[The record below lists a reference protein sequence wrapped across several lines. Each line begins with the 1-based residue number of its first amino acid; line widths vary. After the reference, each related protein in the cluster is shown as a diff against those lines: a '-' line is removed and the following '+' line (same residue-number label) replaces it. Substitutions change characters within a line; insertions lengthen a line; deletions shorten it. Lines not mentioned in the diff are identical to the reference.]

1 MRASV
6 SAHLQLLPIR
16 QIRPG
21 LAASQRG
28 RLHRELQH
36 AVDLLAAK
44 LLHTL
49 HRIQLL
55 FEGSVRIE
63 GQVEGEI
70 TAQDALV
77 IGESAV
83 VNAQI
88 NGTSIVIHG
97 KVTGDV
103 NARTRLEIQAP
114 GKVFGNISVP
124 CLVIHEGVVFEGQC
138 TMGAGDTF
146 QAALIT
152 WLTEQQRDSVE
163 GVHSLSRE
171 HIDGMLNF
179 AVRAA
184 ALTCS
189 KTGPDLPY
197 RHQLALH

>member
-1 MRASV
+1 MALFGKERERGERPATAGSEPTSPV
-6 SAHLQLLPIR
+6 SSPAP
-16 QIRPG
+16 
-21 LAASQRG
+21 
-28 RLHRELQH
+28 REVETMNEREIPRTGDTGGTSAFLGKGCR
-36 AVDLLAAK
+36 V
-44 LLHTL
+44 TG
-49 HRIQLL
+49 QLL

-138 TMGAGDTF
+138 TMGAGDT
-146 QAALIT
+146 
-152 WLTEQQRDSVE
+152 QRVDQSRKVAFFPNE
-163 GVHSLSRE
+163 HPGDGLKAHSES
-171 HIDGMLNF
+171 
-179 AVRAA
+179 A
-184 ALTCS
+184 
-189 KTGPDLPY
+189 K
-197 RHQLALH
+197 